1 MTERTYVIGLN
12 TYNSII
18 EYFQIMLSFK
28 PYVILHVKRLVEM
41 AAKANKLKYSIAT
54 PKTNSKQN
62 HVILARALISVRHFH
77 VEVAFTGKHW

>member
-12 TYNSII
+12 TYNPII

-41 AAKANKLKYSIAT
+41 AAKANKHTL
-54 PKTNSKQN
+54 
-62 HVILARALISVRHFH
+62 
-77 VEVAFTGKHW
+77 